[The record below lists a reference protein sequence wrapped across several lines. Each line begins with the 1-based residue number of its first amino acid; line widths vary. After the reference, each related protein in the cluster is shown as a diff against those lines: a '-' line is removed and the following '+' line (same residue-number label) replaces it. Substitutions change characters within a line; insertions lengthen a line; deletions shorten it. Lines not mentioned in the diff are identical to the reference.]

1 MQREVKIDKDETKES
16 LELKVLNEEHKLYPK
31 AIRKVLD
38 TIQPRYDYTT
48 KEIIEAMDRIN
59 AR

>member
-1 MQREVKIDKDETKES
+1 MKKINISEVNYNYKEF
-16 LELKVLNEEHKLYPK
+16 K